1 MPPDRWQQ
9 HSIIFAD
16 RDSARQSAVQ
26 RLGPVLAGAQTTGQL
41 THWWFMNK
49 QPWMLRY
56 LAEKPSP
63 AVETLLSELVGDGVV
78 VSWLPC
84 VYEPETEAFGGAQAM
99 EAAHEL
105 FHRDSSHLLAY
116 VPGPGHLGRRETT
129 ILLASAM
136 MRGARLDWFEQ
147 GDVWAKVAALRP
159 PAASSSTGRVAEL
172 APAMRRLM
180 TADAHDLCRPD
191 GPLHPH
197 DTWVTAFEEAGATLA
212 ELAVRGGLTR
222 GLRAVIAHHVIFH
235 ANRAG
240 LLLDDQSALSH
251 IAREVIMG
259 TSDIPG
265 SSVGASASAIGV
277 GAVNIDPAITPTAD
291 AERLRHA
298 LVDRLRALGHTISD
312 KSLGMLGAAQVL
324 GIAPS
329 GGFVA
334 AADPRADGAAYAVG

>member
-26 RLGPVLAGAQTTGQL
+26 RLGPVLAGAQTAGQL

-129 ILLASAM
+129 ILLASERHDAWCPT
-136 MRGARLDWFEQ
+136 RLVRAGRRLGE
-147 GDVWAKVAALRP
+147 GCRP
-159 PAASSSTGRVAEL
+159 PAA
-172 APAMRRLM
+172 RRFF
-180 TADAHDLCRPD
+180 
-191 GPLHPH
+191 
-197 DTWVTAFEEAGATLA
+197 V
-212 ELAVRGGLTR
+212 
-222 GLRAVIAHHVIFH
+222 
-235 ANRAG
+235 NR
-240 LLLDDQSALSH
+240 
-251 IAREVIMG
+251 
-259 TSDIPG
+259 TSG
-265 SSVGASASAIGV
+265 
-277 GAVNIDPAITPTAD
+277 
-291 AERLRHA
+291 
-298 LVDRLRALGHTISD
+298 
-312 KSLGMLGAAQVL
+312 
-324 GIAPS
+324 
-329 GGFVA
+329 
-334 AADPRADGAAYAVG
+334 